1 MEFGRWMAQL
11 QNLSEK
17 RVDFASIRRSQIPIC
32 YFRTGIQDVS
42 YRWDKDPCPRGT
54 QRWKSKLE
62 ISHVFSEKKILLCQ
76 DSILSFWLRH
86 KLWLSKPFYLIF
98 KIYGFVRQNFSCY
111 NVQKKEQY
119 FHISPQKT
127 GTPRLPALYRL
138 LYSWVMPRWVLP
150 LGHIHHL
157 PLAWWREIL

>member
-42 YRWDKDPCPRGT
+42 YRWDKDPCPRARGT

-86 KLWLSKPFYLIF
+86 KLWLSKPFTWYLKYTVLSGRIF
-98 KIYGFVRQNFSCY
+98 PVTMYKRKNNISTSRRRKPERLDFLLCIASCTAGSCHAESY
-111 NVQKKEQY
+111 
-119 FHISPQKT
+119 
-127 GTPRLPALYRL
+127 L
-138 LYSWVMPRWVLP
+138 
-150 LGHIHHL
+150 
-157 PLAWWREIL
+157 

>member
-86 KLWLSKPFYLIF
+86 KLWLSKPFTWYLKYTVLSGRIF
-98 KIYGFVRQNFSCY
+98 PVTMYKRKNNISTSRRRKPERLDFLLCIASCTAGSCHAESY
-111 NVQKKEQY
+111 
-119 FHISPQKT
+119 
-127 GTPRLPALYRL
+127 L
-138 LYSWVMPRWVLP
+138 
-150 LGHIHHL
+150 
-157 PLAWWREIL
+157 